1 MAFKNKVL
9 PLPLTSLDSA
19 AFTGAYILLSG
30 IGGITQAAIMLHIA
44 NNSNVSIT
52 ISYDGTNDHDF
63 LLPNTDRELN
73 FQTNNQPQNNAATLA
88 KGTKIYVKG
97 AAGVG
102 LVYLSG
108 FYQPTIG

>member
-1 MAFKNKVL
+1 MAFQNKVL
-9 PLPLTSLDSA
+9 PIALSSIDSA
-19 AFTGAYILLSG
+19 TFTGAYQLLSP
-30 IGGITQAAIMLHIA
+30 AAGLAEACIMLHIV
-44 NNSNVSIT
+44 NNANVSIT
-52 ISYDGTNDHDF
+52 ISYNGTTDHDF
-63 LLPNTDRELN
+63 LLAATDRELN
-73 FQTNNQPQNNAATLA
+73 FQTNGQPQNYAATLA